1 MTMVYNTG
9 ARYSQTPPRPAS
21 NPEVDEMIVRLA
33 KQKADSLGI
42 PLLSTWRSSGKSKQ
56 ARVIVEFDRT
66 ESELA
71 VNMLPREYLPQPSIF
86 RRVSRM
92 TTGIIEKILL
102 F

>member
-1 MTMVYNTG
+1 MFYDFIEHQDIY
-9 ARYSQTPPRPAS
+9 ARKILYSIYVLYMRGMSREQ
-21 NPEVDEMIVRLA
+21 II
-33 KQKADSLGI
+33 QY
-42 PLLSTWRSSGKSKQ
+42 LSHTF
-56 ARVIVEFDRT
+56 EFDRT

>member
-1 MTMVYNTG
+1 MSREQIIQY
-9 ARYSQTPPRPAS
+9 
-21 NPEVDEMIVRLA
+21 
-33 KQKADSLGI
+33 
-42 PLLSTWRSSGKSKQ
+42 LSHTF
-56 ARVIVEFDRT
+56 EFDRT